1 MATENLELSGAKWAK
16 KFPGSTNTKDLSG
29 NFRLAVEDF
38 IYTMQEAGIKVKI
51 NATFRPSKRSYL
63 MHYSYRIA
71 KNGYDP
77 KKVPSMQGVN
87 INWDHGSKED
97 SVKAARDMTSALDI
111 QTLQTKPALR
121 SQHNSGLAIDMN
133 LSWGKTVE
141 IKDASGNV
149 VKINTLPRTGMNKQ
163 LIAVAA
169 TFGVKKYNGPG
180 RDFPH
185 WSNNGR

>member
-1 MATENLELSGAKWAK
+1 MAESELSGEKWAK
-16 KFPGSTNTKDLSG
+16 KFPGSTDTRDLSG
-29 NFRLAVEDF
+29 NFRLAVEEF
-38 IYTMQEAGIKVKI
+38 ILAMQEAGIKVKI

-77 KKVPSMQGVN
+77 RKVPSMQGVN
-87 INWDHGSKED
+87 INWDHGTLEE
-97 SVKAARDMTSALDI
+97 SVKAARDMTLAMDI

-133 LSWGKTVE
+133 LTWEKTIE
-141 IKDASGNV
+141 IKDASGNL
-149 VKINTLPRTGMNKQ
+149 VKITTLPRNGMNRQ
-163 LIAVAA
+163 LAAVAR
-169 TFGVKKYNGPG
+169 TYGIKKYNGPG

-185 WSNNGR
+185 WSNSGL

>member
-1 MATENLELSGAKWAK
+1 MLLLDRRSDHISCTILIEL
-16 KFPGSTNTKDLSG
+16 
-29 NFRLAVEDF
+29 
-38 IYTMQEAGIKVKI
+38 Q
-51 NATFRPSKRSYL
+51 
-63 MHYSYRIA
+63 

-87 INWDHGSKED
+87 INWDHGTKEE

-121 SQHNSGLAIDMN
+121 SQHNAGLAIDMN
-133 LSWGKTVE
+133 ISWEKTVE
-141 IKDASGNV
+141 IKDASGAI
-149 VKINTLPRTGMNKQ
+149 VKINTSPRTGMNKQ
-163 LIAVAA
+163 LIEVAR
-169 TFGVKKYNGPG
+169 TYGVKKYSGAG